1 MKGEAGRGVVSAMG
15 SWILMGTVVMP
26 CFVLVSAHDEV
37 YNFHVLLFVVVLHSI
52 ILGLV
57 NAICVELSSCRDLLH
72 DWFEK
77 PDGPLWTSN
86 YINA

>member
-1 MKGEAGRGVVSAMG
+1 
-15 SWILMGTVVMP
+15 MGTVVMP

-52 ILGLV
+52 VLGLV
-57 NAICVELSSCRDLLH
+57 NAICVELSSCRDLH